1 MRPIRNARSNAKR
14 YYQMKTRLYS
24 FLLIFTWTLASLA
37 PAFAGDLVVTR
48 YFSGLWDQTH
58 HESQGIVLQIIDQEE
73 DGAPKAVAY
82 WFTYGEDLGT
92 AWYMAIGHVEGDQV
106 LMELYT
112 AYGVEFLQDDVVE
125 VNPVE
130 AVGTLTLWFKNCN
143 KGTASYTMGE
153 DVGEFDI
160 SRLAALYNSRCS
172 GGISDNTPS
181 DAKPLML
188 EVALLPPA
196 DDMAG
201 KGKARF
207 WERSDRTDFHVSA
220 EDLTD
225 GDYEIHV
232 CGINEGSL
240 IIADDEGATRFRSP
254 EADGKL
260 NLTFDPRDCLI
271 EVQQAGTVY
280 LTSGENV
287 LAEKEKGPKDKGP
300 KDNDKTEVSAE
311 LQSTGLIDGAEG
323 EVEYEVGADE
333 AEFEVEFKGVPAG
346 TYGFFVDGTQHGGD
360 IVVAVDGDKAKLKF
374 SDPQKDGSE
383 LLTFVPWDAMMEIR
397 DGSNNVVLEVAFPGA
412 P

>member
-1 MRPIRNARSNAKR
+1 
-14 YYQMKTRLYS
+14 MKTRLFS
-24 FLLIFTWTLASLA
+24 ILFVFLWTLASLA

-73 DGAPKAVAY
+73 EDGAPKAVAY
-82 WFTYGEDLGT
+82 WFTYGDDLGT

-143 KGTASYTMGE
+143 KGTASYTMDDE
-153 DVGEFDI
+153 SGEFDI

-201 KGKARF
+201 KGKAKF
-207 WERSDRTDFHVSA
+207 WERADRMDFHVSA
-220 EDLTD
+220 EDLAD

-232 CGINEGSL
+232 CMVNEGVLS
-240 IIADDEGATRFRSP
+240 IVEGEGAAQFRSP

-260 NLTFDPRDCLI
+260 LLTFDPRECLI
-271 EVQQAGTVY
+271 ELKQGETVH

-287 LAEKEKGPKDKGP
+287 LAEKEKGPQDKGP
-300 KDNDKTEVSAE
+300 KDGDDKTEASVE
-311 LQSTGLIDGAEG
+311 LVSTGLIEGAEG
-323 EVEYEVGADE
+323 EAEYELGSDE

-346 TYGFFVDGTQHGGD
+346 LYGFFVNGAQQGGD
-360 IVVAVDGDKAKLKF
+360 IEVTADGEKAKLKF
-374 SDPQKDGSE
+374 SDPQKEGTE
-383 LLTFVPWDAMMEIR
+383 PLTFVPWDAMLEIR
-397 DGSNNVVLEVAFPGA
+397 DGGGQIILEAAFPSA